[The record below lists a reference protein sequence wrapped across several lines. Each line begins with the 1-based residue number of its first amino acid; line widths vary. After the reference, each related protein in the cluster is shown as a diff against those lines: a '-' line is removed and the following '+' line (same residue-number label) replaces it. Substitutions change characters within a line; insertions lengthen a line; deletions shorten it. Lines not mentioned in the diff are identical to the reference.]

1 MSKKRGPEIT
11 FTETGVHVAFRDRTL
26 DIPVYESDEADA
38 LIDLETVTH
47 WPDGAEIGMEDLTV
61 ILEAIEEAAEDD
73 GLDIEFEWTPRS
85 GRGIMYHRPA
95 PKLRD
100 GAWHLSEWC
109 PV

>member
-38 LIDLETVTH
+38 LIDLETITH

-73 GLDIEFEWTPRS
+73 GLDIEFE
-85 GRGIMYHRPA
+85 
-95 PKLRD
+95 
-100 GAWHLSEWC
+100 
-109 PV
+109 